1 MKIISNK
8 NHDESSGV
16 YYYLLTRSRPTR
28 NLSKND
34 VKLTKTWVS
43 ADKKIDGAFA
53 AGDDRLT
60 RSSIHSTRKKPHFDV
75 SSKKTSI
82 LLPKVPGAFGS
93 HHVMINTERVQRNI
107 HPLIREQALDEVA
120 QQHAKYMALKESVEH
135 SAVAETA
142 SKIIIRTGYCRM
154 IGENVYC
161 TAADAAVASTMITN
175 TRIAKPAKRRRRKN
189 KPTQEAYKK
198 QFATSIA
205 DRKNILNDRF
215 ETFGVG
221 TAQSESGKIYI
232 CQIFRG

>member
-8 NHDESSGV
+8 IHENSGGV
-16 YYYLLTRSRPTR
+16 YHSLLTRSRLKKD
-28 NLSKND
+28 LSEND
-34 VKLTKTWVS
+34 EIISKKWIS
-43 ADKKIDGAFA
+43 ADEEDDNKFA
-53 AGDDRLT
+53 ARDGQLNR
-60 RSSIHSTRKKPHFDV
+60 RRIHSRRKKPHGA
-75 SSKKTSI
+75 SSSMNTSI
-82 LLPKVPGAFGS
+82 LLPKAPGAFGS
-93 HHVMINTERVQRNI
+93 HHVMINTERVLRNI

-135 SAVAETA
+135 STVAETA
-142 SKIIIRTGYCRM
+142 SKIMIRTGLCRM

-161 TAADAAVASTMITN
+161 TASAPAVTANMP
-175 TRIAKPAKRRRRKN
+175 TRTAKPVKRRRRKS

-205 DRKNILNDRF
+205 DRKNILNDQF

-221 TAQSESGKIYI
+221 TAQSLSGKVYI